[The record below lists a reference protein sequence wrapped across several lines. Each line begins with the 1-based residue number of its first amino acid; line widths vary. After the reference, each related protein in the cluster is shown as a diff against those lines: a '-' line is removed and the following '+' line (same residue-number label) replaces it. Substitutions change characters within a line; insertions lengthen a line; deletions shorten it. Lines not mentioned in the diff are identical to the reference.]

1 MEKEK
6 KSCAQHP
13 LKSMHP
19 PVSLPRTHKFNG
31 EHGLDGF
38 LFLRSRKIRANPF
51 NLCHPCLTG
60 RQACA
65 ISKQK
70 RCGYPGAACKSS

>member
-1 MEKEK
+1 MADFFM
-6 KSCAQHP
+6 SDFFP
-13 LKSMHP
+13 DTDWM
-19 PVSLPRTHKFNG
+19 
-31 EHGLDGF
+31 DF

-51 NLCHPCLTG
+51 NLCHPCLSG

-70 RCGYPGAACKSS
+70 KCGYAVGYGPEKPGGYPTPVEYKTEEGIVQ